1 MLIIPAIELREG
13 LSTRI
18 LAEWDDE
25 QPVFPLDPQSVAQ
38 AWYNMGA
45 CYIHVGDLDG
55 AFSGHCDN
63 FDAIQRI
70 LEVTGLEIQVGGG
83 VRTMATIDQLLEN
96 GVKRVV
102 LGTAAITNHQLVREA
117 CQKYGDRIIVSIDS
131 RDGVVL
137 MEGWKANVPTTVLD
151 MVKVMESL
159 GVKNIIYHDSTRAG
173 KLQGPDY
180 SHILSVLN
188 ATEMKVVIS
197 GGISSLEDIRA
208 IKALG
213 HENIIGVIIGKA
225 LYTKDVDL
233 QEAIKEA
240 NK

>member
-25 QPVFPLDPQSVAQ
+25 KPVFPLDPQSVAQ

-45 CYIHVGDLDG
+45 RYIHVGDLDG

-70 LEVTGLEIQVGGG
+70 LEVSGLDIQVGGG
-83 VRTMATIDQLLEN
+83 IRNMETIDKLLTN

-102 LGTAAITNHQLVREA
+102 LGTAAITNHPLVKEA
-117 CQKYGDRIIVSIDS
+117 CEKYGDRIIVSIDS
-131 RDGVVL
+131 RNGSVL
-137 MEGWKANVPTTVLD
+137 MEGWKAGVPTTVLD
-151 MVKVMESL
+151 MVKVMETL

-173 KLQGPDY
+173 KLQGPDF
-180 SHILSVLN
+180 SHILSVLE
-188 ATEMKVVIS
+188 ATDMKIVIS
-197 GGISSLEDIRA
+197 GGISSLADIQA
-208 IKALG
+208 IKNLN
-213 HENIIGVIIGKA
+213 HKNIVGVILGKA
-225 LYTKDVDL
+225 LYTKDIDL
-233 QEAIKEA
+233 HQAIEEAEK
-240 NK
+240 